1 MFGTDEF
8 GNNRLWPIA
17 FAMVLAVLSLGAIA
31 TSQTMWDVPDA
42 VPARVVY

>member
-17 FAMVLAVLSLGAIA
+17 FAMVFAVLSLGAVA
-31 TSQTMWDVPDA
+31 TSQTMWETPTAANVWLA
-42 VPARVVY
+42 Y